1 MCIRLKNKGRG
12 VRGGNRERGRRS
24 KGGTEAGAEIIMWK
38 HEFNLLQNNYI
49 FENTDICFIES
60 SLMALLVCL

>member
-24 KGGTEAGAEIIMWK
+24 KGGTEAGAEIIM
-38 HEFNLLQNNYI
+38 
-49 FENTDICFIES
+49 
-60 SLMALLVCL
+60 